1 MSTYGVTSTSPLS
14 DLDDD
19 PEVLA
24 QQFFQSIWNDV
35 TCGIAQSAIAFGYEP
50 DDGTRK
56 QYIVKFEENFS
67 DITHPDLPEMYSCYD
82 ILMDAK
88 ISEKS
93 GKIYKT
99 EQHIG
104 RGRYKIRKYIERVVS
119 QNNRNGMPSQ
129 KIKHLTLVGSRNI
142 PEPERTDIHSAL
154 VTFFMRVY
162 KVTTV

>member
-1 MSTYGVTSTSPLS
+1 MSTYGVTSTVPLS
-14 DLDDD
+14 DLDED

-24 QQFFQSIWNDV
+24 ETFFKTVWNDV
-35 TCGIAQSAIAFGYEP
+35 TCGIAQADIDFGYEP
-50 DDGTRK
+50 NNATRK
-56 QYIVKFEENFS
+56 QYTVKFEENFT
-67 DITHPDLPEMYSCYD
+67 DITHPDIIDKYSCYD

-99 EQHIG
+99 GQHAG

-119 QNNRNGMPSQ
+119 QNNRTGMPTQ
-129 KIKHLTLVGSRNI
+129 KIKHLYLVGSRNV

-162 KVTTV
+162 KVTTI